1 MKAVDASA
9 FVSAIT
15 NRINDNVC
23 TCYFEEAPKKA
34 RFIYAV
40 ISGELINDL
49 EAAESGKMITFDVDI
64 YADEKEPTATTELLA
79 TCDKLQNDIALNN
92 LLSNENVFYAHLGIE
107 SQSGRNESEADLY
120 HKRVSMS
127 ARIFFIGG

>member
-1 MKAVDASA
+1 MNASA
-9 FVSAIT
+9 FVSATT
-15 NRINDNVC
+15 NKINDNVC

-64 YADEKEPTATTELLA
+64 YADEKEPTATAELLA
-79 TCDKLQNDIALNN
+79 TCDKLQNYIAQNN
-92 LLSNENVFYAHLGIE
+92 ILTVDGVFYAHLGIE
-107 SQSGRNESEADLY
+107 NQSGRNESDADLY